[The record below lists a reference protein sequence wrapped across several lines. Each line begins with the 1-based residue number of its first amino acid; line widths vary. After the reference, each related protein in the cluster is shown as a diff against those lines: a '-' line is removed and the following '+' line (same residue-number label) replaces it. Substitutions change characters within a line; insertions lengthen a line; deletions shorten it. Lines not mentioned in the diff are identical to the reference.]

1 MKIFERG
8 LFGRG
13 GAGIIQNQ
21 RKKDRMKN
29 GRGKRSGKACEFK
42 AGK

>member
-8 LFGRG
+8 LLGWG

-21 RKKDRMKN
+21 RKESWKEKQ
-29 GRGKRSGKACEFK
+29 KGKAFWK
-42 AGK
+42 GSRI